1 MLRAAGGGVVH
12 LGADL
17 LQEGKEGAAE
27 AHAAEEEEEGA
38 LGGGVG
44 RVHGRVQRGGGEQVG
59 VVAKSLA

>member
-1 MLRAAGGGVVH
+1 MVH

-27 AHAAEEEEEGA
+27 AHAAEEEEEGS

-59 VVAKSLA
+59 DVAKA